1 MIVVPNQR
9 LLDHVAA
16 GKSVEEAFA
25 LADDVVRQGVQV
37 RVLVA
42 TLSTVGFCRT
52 CSARLISLIIM
63 KLAGGASERRTMLKN
78 RRKKD
83 AVAEACL

>member
-1 MIVVPNQR
+1 MCTPERTWQCAIAVWLQEAADTVIVVPNQR

-42 TLSTVGFCRT
+42 TLSTVGSCRN
-52 CSARLISLIIM
+52 CSARLISV
-63 KLAGGASERRTMLKN
+63 ASSS
-78 RRKKD
+78 
-83 AVAEACL
+83 